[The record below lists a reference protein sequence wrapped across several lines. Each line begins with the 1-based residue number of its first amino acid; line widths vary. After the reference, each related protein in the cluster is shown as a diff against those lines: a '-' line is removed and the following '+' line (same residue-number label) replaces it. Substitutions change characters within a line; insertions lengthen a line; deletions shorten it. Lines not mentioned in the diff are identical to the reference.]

1 MRMKLTIRMAAIQV
15 LTGLLVL
22 SGGMPDLRVA
32 AAQEASVSVRD
43 TGVSTHPARWE
54 CTPGHPVEKRD
65 FTLDNGRI
73 RYSFAYSGCVHPS
86 HGEKRP
92 SSEGNFGMPS
102 PTRANFYAGGFLG
115 VIINGEDAITYRVK
129 DMQVLE
135 EGPRGVIQA
144 IFAHPDA
151 DVGVRLMLLPGSN
164 HVLCLIS
171 WRSREG
177 ATIESVEVKL
187 TTYPSF
193 FTSFHHRQGERHCRT
208 PRTDQQEVSTLE
220 IVPGE
225 DAYLYY
231 YDAIFDVANGE
242 GDGPCATVLGPTGVI
257 GGRVSIASYPVHSYI
272 DYDPAAGEAR
282 LAFYDFAGL
291 TNAEAQ
297 AYLDEH
303 WQADQAELAA
313 TDFRP
318 LAAQELDVA
327 AFAEQTR
334 ALLEQAADDGEAL
347 APQVEE
353 LLDRLEAAQ
362 ARARAGDWQ
371 AEASLA
377 SLLRD
382 SQDLLWKLR
391 IFALLNG

>member
-1 MRMKLTIRMAAIQV
+1 MKLEIRAVVVALSICVAAA
-15 LTGLLVL
+15 
-22 SGGMPDLRVA
+22 SC

-43 TGVSTHPARWE
+43 TGVSTRPGSWE
-54 CTPGHPVEKRD
+54 CTPGHPIEKRD
-65 FTLDNGRI
+65 FALDNGAI
-73 RYSFAYSGCVHPS
+73 RYSFAYSGCVDPS

-115 VIINGEDAITYRVK
+115 VIINGEDAITYRVA

-135 EGPRGVIQA
+135 EGPRGAIQA
-144 IFAHPDA
+144 VFAHPDA
-151 DVGVRLMLLPGSN
+151 TVGLRLMLLPDSN
-164 HVLCLIS
+164 HVLCLLS
-171 WRSREG
+171 WRPREG
-177 ATIESVEVKL
+177 ATIESVQVKL

-208 PRTDQQEVSTLE
+208 PRTDQQEVSTLA

-231 YDAIFDVANGE
+231 YDAIFDPANGE
-242 GDGPCATVLGPTGVI
+242 GDGPCATLLGPEGVT
-257 GGRVSIASYPVHSYI
+257 GGRVVIASYPVQSFI
-272 DYDPAAGEAR
+272 DFDPAAGAAR

-291 TNAEAQ
+291 TNAQAQ
-297 AYLDEH
+297 SYLDEH

-318 LAAQELDVA
+318 LAAQDLDVA

-334 ALLEQAADDGEAL
+334 TLLGQAADDGEAL
-347 APQVEE
+347 RPRVEE
-353 LLDRLEAAQ
+353 LLGQLETAQ
-362 ARARAGDWQ
+362 TQAQEGDWQ
-371 AEASLA
+371 AEASLSA
-377 SLLRD
+377 LLRD
-382 SQDLLWKLR
+382 SQELLWKLR
-391 IFALLNG
+391 IFAMLNE